1 MGAFALDVDGDGISD
16 VVEHANT
23 AKEQIMELTA
33 GVEKGHMVRLLLA
46 MVVVVVVVVSVTISV
61 LRLVLV
67 LLNCWLVCFES
78 MHPPPFLDLHVVLF
92 PLQVMVLKDREMQQL
107 QADLAAQVCTP
118 FPSKQH
124 TC

>member
-46 MVVVVVVVVSVTISV
+46 MVVVVVVVVVSVTISV

-67 LLNCWLVCFES
+67 LLNCWF
-78 MHPPPFLDLHVVLF
+78 
-92 PLQVMVLKDREMQQL
+92 VLK
-107 QADLAAQVCTP
+107 ACTLLRSWIFMWFYSP
-118 FPSKQH
+118 
-124 TC
+124 CR